1 MTLECLKVGIAGY
14 GVVGKKSKNIL
25 DNIPGVE
32 VVAISDIN
40 KDTWDLTP
48 NNPNVEDTTDKR
60 TPAEILAEI
69 EFLDKKKKRVPYDIA
84 VKVVKKYMGYRK
96 SNEKGQFQAKIAK
109 SYRDMLKALKEDY
122 KPQTT
127 ILDRIDVKIQERK
140 NG

>member
-1 MTLECLKVGIAGY
+1 
-14 GVVGKKSKNIL
+14 
-25 DNIPGVE
+25 
-32 VVAISDIN
+32 
-40 KDTWDLTP
+40 
-48 NNPNVEDTTDKR
+48 
-60 TPAEILAEI
+60 
-69 EFLDKKKKRVPYDIA
+69 
-84 VKVVKKYMGYRK
+84 MGYRK

>member
-1 MTLECLKVGIAGY
+1 M
-14 GVVGKKSKNIL
+14 KKSL
-25 DNIPGVE
+25 DTKG
-32 VVAISDIN
+32 
-40 KDTWDLTP
+40 K
-48 NNPNVEDTTDKR
+48 
-60 TPAEILAEI
+60 AEI

-109 SYRDMLKALKEDY
+109 SYRDKLKALKEDY